1 MPLTVAEGALLGT
14 GMLLVSG
21 ATLAYKRKQTAAF
34 KALYFLSWPTLGSA
48 LLWTCMPS
56 KERMEQVG
64 QGGRVAPRVLLW
76 CWGFFLPGGVP
87 AVVGGA
93 GTAGSVV
100 AQRRHRAQNSTGP
113 SPACREWGW
122 MRSS

>member
-64 QGGRVAPRVLLW
+64 QGGRVVGWHRV
-76 CWGFFLPGGVP
+76 CCF
-87 AVVGGA
+87 GA
-93 GTAGSVV
+93 GAFFCPV
-100 AQRRHRAQNSTGP
+100 AFLLCLAVLGRRAL
-113 SPACREWGW
+113 W
-122 MRSS
+122 

>member
-1 MPLTVAEGALLGT
+1 MPFTVAEGALLGT
-14 GMLLVSG
+14 GMLFVSG

-64 QGGRVAPRVLLW
+64 AGWQGGRGLL
-76 CWGFFLPGGVP
+76 CCHGG
-87 AVVGGA
+87 
-93 GTAGSVV
+93 SCS
-100 AQRRHRAQNSTGP
+100 Q
-113 SPACREWGW
+113 
-122 MRSS
+122 